1 MIEKTGV
8 LKRAGMLPAI
18 AVLWFAGSLAT
29 GNAQNSV
36 SAQAVAAATAPVT
49 EPVATA
55 AAAASGTQ
63 SKPAAVQ
70 SAAAAVEGQTPSG
83 HPLSPPNIVPEP
95 NPQPIDAGAAP
106 AAAADPQPAPAS
118 AAVVPAGA
126 SSIETGTTTPYV
138 ATNPA
143 PARPPAAIDAA
154 PGPAVIEQAPAAA
167 ALDAQPEPA
176 VAAPTPP
183 PVTATELPA
192 VDAPPVANAAIDAA
206 TAAPAAVQAPS
217 APPANSAAVAPVPVP
232 EAEKPAAADA
242 NGATPAATAA
252 IAVPAPG
259 EAAADST
266 AQVLPP
272 PNSIVAAIRTRLSS
286 LSQALTDEER
296 EALSNY
302 YSHITGTAQWASP
315 TGLTAKGK
323 AVVAEIGRAENWGLP
338 ADAFSVPS
346 IGLSELTPEAAA
358 DAELQVATAA
368 LLYAR
373 YARGGR
379 VNPRSI
385 SRLMDQTPELEQPA
399 TVLSELASSSSPDVY
414 LTSQHPPHPQF
425 EALRKKLL
433 ELRGVDADKQDE
445 PEVDPALTVKL
456 PPGRLLRVGVTD
468 DQVALVRQ
476 RLKVPAEDPADENV
490 FDENLRNAVVE
501 FQRSNGLAADGLLG
515 NGTRRVL
522 NGGTAPPRASA
533 ESTIQRILINMERW
547 RWVPRDMGEFHVWD
561 NVPEYLTRVVRNG
574 QVILRD
580 EIVVGQPSW
589 PTPVFS
595 ADMKSVVFRP
605 SWGVPNGIK
614 TKELAPLLRKSNS
627 GGAGLFGLFGGGYS
641 AQAVLNAHDLQA
653 YQNGRRIDPNSVN
666 WSAVDIRNYHF
677 TQPPG
682 PKNVLGEVKFMFP
695 NKHDVYMHDTPQR
708 NLFAKSYRALSH
720 GCLRVHHPRR
730 FAEVLMAQ
738 DKGWSE
744 SQVANMFSRGG
755 EVALSTH
762 IPVHIT
768 YMTARVDDNGKL
780 HTFGDFYGLDSRT
793 AAALTGRSIRFEQ
806 QPADMDAIAEAEGRP
821 TQRRAPRKQQY
832 SSSGPS
838 SLSDVIQGLFA
849 P

>member
-8 LKRAGMLPAI
+8 SKRVGMLPAI

-29 GNAQNSV
+29 VNAQNAV
-36 SAQAVAAATAPVT
+36 SAQAVAAATAQVA
-49 EPVATA
+49 EPTV
-55 AAAASGTQ
+55 
-63 SKPAAVQ
+63 AAV
-70 SAAAAVEGQTPSG
+70 AAQTETPSG
-83 HPLSPPNIVPEP
+83 HPLSPPNVVPEP
-95 NPQPIDAGAAP
+95 HPQSQPIDAAATP
-106 AAAADPQPAPAS
+106 AASDQQPAPAS

-126 SSIETGTTTPYV
+126 SPIETGTTTPYV
-138 ATNPA
+138 SVNPA
-143 PARPPAAIDAA
+143 PSQPPAAIDAA
-154 PGPAVIEQAPAAA
+154 PGPSVIEQAPAAA
-167 ALDAQPEPA
+167 ALDAQPEPQAHPAA

-183 PVTATELPA
+183 VTASELPA
-192 VDAPPVANAAIDAA
+192 VAAQPVAAPPVANAAVDAVA
-206 TAAPAAVQAPS
+206 PAAPAAAPS
-217 APPANSAAVAPVPVP
+217 TSAAVAPVPVP
-232 EAEKPAAADA
+232 EPDHQPAAAPAD
-242 NGATPAATAA
+242 GAAPAATAA
-252 IAVPAPG
+252 IAVPTPG
-259 EAAADST
+259 EALSDST

-272 PNSIVAAIRTRLSS
+272 ADSVVAAIRTKLSS
-286 LSQALTDEER
+286 LSQTLTNDER

-302 YSHITGTAQWASP
+302 YGQMTGTALWASP

-323 AVVAEIGRAENWGLP
+323 AVVSEIGRAENWGLP
-338 ADAFSVPS
+338 GEAFSVPS
-346 IGLSELTPEAAA
+346 IGISELTPEAAA
-358 DAELQVATAA
+358 DAELQVSTAV

-379 VNPRSI
+379 INPRNI
-385 SRLMDQTPELEQPA
+385 SQLMDQSPDLVAPA
-399 TVLSELASSSSPDVY
+399 TVLSEVAATGSPDVY
-414 LTSQHPPHPQF
+414 LTSMHPPHPQF

-433 ELRGVDADKQDE
+433 ELRGVDGKEHDE

-456 PPGRLLRVGVTD
+456 PPGRLLRLGVTD
-468 DQVALVRQ
+468 DQVSLVRQ
-476 RLKVPAEDPADENV
+476 RLKVPADDPADENV
-490 FDENLRNAVVE
+490 FDESVRNAVLE
-501 FQRSNGLAADGLLG
+501 FQRSNNLAADGLVG
-515 NGTRRVL
+515 NGTRQVL

-561 NVPEYLTRVVRNG
+561 NVPEYLTRVVKNG
-574 QVILRD
+574 QVVLRD

-595 ADMKSVVFRP
+595 ADMKTIVFRP

-614 TKELAPLLRKSNS
+614 TKELGPLLRKSNS
-627 GGAGLFGLFGGGYS
+627 GGGGLFGLFGGGGYS
-641 AQAVLNAHDLQA
+641 AQAVLDAHDLQA

-666 WSAVDIRNYHF
+666 WASVDIRAYHF

-730 FAEVLMAQ
+730 FAEVLLEQ
-738 DKGWSE
+738 DKGWSS
-744 SQVANMFSRGG
+744 SQVGNMFSRGG
-755 EVALSTH
+755 EIALSTH

-806 QPADMDAIAEAEGRP
+806 QPADLEAIAEAEGRP
-821 TQRRAPRKQQY
+821 QPQQQQRKQQRKQQY
-832 SSSGPS
+832 SNSSPN
-838 SLSDVIQGLFA
+838 SLSDVIQGLFS